1 MQPMSASYPFDLEGL
16 AARLITVDKTR
27 VWREAI
33 VASPVS
39 RFRRQLGEDQ
49 KGMDFCGDWSVTVA
63 VPR

>member
-1 MQPMSASYPFDLEGL
+1 MQPHERIIAFDLVGL

>member
-1 MQPMSASYPFDLEGL
+1 MQPHERVIAFDLVGL
-16 AARLITVDKTR
+16 AARLITVDKAR

>member
-1 MQPMSASYPFDLEGL
+1 MQPHERIIAFDLVGL
-16 AARLITVDKTR
+16 AARLITVDKAR

>member
-1 MQPMSASYPFDLEGL
+1 MQPHERIIAFDLVGL
-16 AARLITVDKTR
+16 AARPIRVDKAR